1 VKLVLKD
8 QLDQRV
14 SKVLLELQVRLV
26 QLEHRVRLV
35 RRAQLELL
43 VLLVVQV

>member
-1 VKLVLKD
+1 MAQLVL
-8 QLDQRV
+8 L
-14 SKVLLELQVRLV
+14 VRLV

-43 VLLVVQV
+43 VLLVQQVHKV